1 MAAELKFLIDGL
13 DRGQPLN
20 PEDFGISI
28 TEDTTIGARIVSFDN
43 ELIFGGDV
51 FTYLYTK
58 LATSGYCELVRVSVQ
73 YICASGT
80 WERLVDGYIIATE
93 CIFSLDKCEVKT
105 KIYDETFST
114 KINNNKGIPFSMQL
128 TRSKNDTPI
137 TPPSIY
143 QLWVFRPQPTVSFYP
158 PAFGYTVYDVFAH
171 LINCMSDGLIDFD
184 SNYFAATYP
193 QNEVPF
199 YTSGE
204 SIRIK
209 QRTQVLA
216 TFEDLYAALRSKL
229 NLGMGFEKQANG
241 RPLLRIELAS
251 YFQQS
256 TASANLYDQ
265 PDIEMQFD
273 TSRLYQAA
281 DFGNELVLEAGQ
293 CDNGDTSCEFI
304 QTPFR
309 GFRSERFGFI
319 GECNT
324 SNILQLKTN
333 QIVFDTNVIQDI
345 VQFNNEGY
353 DTNGVVIMADWDGFY
368 GAFTARAK
376 IYDPYGIGNA
386 IYNGPFTNEFVSANW
401 LSGYPNSLESFFE
414 GFNPTSATGLL
425 RFDNTLGNIIVN
437 QFSVVNAPTL
447 NTLSGLSA
455 HYFIYL
461 DPITNPGNFTQ
472 PVPGTYEYYKVAN
485 VGIYTV
491 NAGLVLGEYLD
502 PTLNT
507 PITFAAGRGVALM
520 IKRFDAGFN
529 LLETRQIGGSDPAA
543 PGQPAWYEINNEVFV
558 CEAGDLIAIDIGVQ
572 ATATAPFPNVIQP
585 FLRFGSG
592 FQNTT
597 LPSAFSYFSVIGVPL
612 TPTTLEPVDI
622 NDVQAYLYKFKRP
635 LTMAEINAIT
645 SETSKPILLGRKDDV
660 LAVSPTYIKAIN
672 IESVMRKNAQFE
684 LRSNKLLP

>member
-13 DRGQPLN
+13 DRGQPFN
-20 PEDFGISI
+20 PEDFGITI
-28 TEDTTIGARIVSFDN
+28 TEDNNIGARIVSFDN

-80 WERLVDGYIIATE
+80 WQKLVDGYIIATE

-128 TRSKNDTPI
+128 TTSKNGTAI

-143 QLWVFRPQPTVSFYP
+143 QLWVFRPKPTVSFYP

-171 LINCMSDGLIDFD
+171 LVNCMSDGLIDFD
-184 SNYFAATYP
+184 SNYFAVTYP

-209 QRTQVLA
+209 QSTQVLA

-281 DFGNELVLEAGQ
+281 DFGNELILEAGQ

-386 IYNGPFTNEFVSANW
+386 IYNGIFTNEYVSANW
-401 LSGYPNSLESFFE
+401 LAGYPNSLESFFE
-414 GFNPTSATGLL
+414 AFDPAQTNFLMNLGAGQALLNQVQYDDTAYVSIESYTGHWAYYL
-425 RFDNTLGNIIVN
+425 TT
-437 QFSVVNAPTL
+437 VVNPF
-447 NTLSGLSA
+447 S
-455 HYFIYL
+455 YFNL
-461 DPITNPGNFTQ
+461 DTYTVPFT
-472 PVPGTYEYYKVAN
+472 
-485 VGIYTV
+485 GIYTF
-491 NAGLVLGEYLD
+491 NAGLIFEAARDSGGANPID
-502 PTLNT
+502 PNN
-507 PITFAAGRGVALM
+507 FGRDR
-520 IKRFDAGFN
+520 K
-529 LLETRQIGGSDPAA
+529 LLIQQYDSADNFVSEIIVSNSGSSNIN
-543 PGQPAWYEINNEVFV
+543 AWSEINNAIFV
-558 CEAGDLIAIDIGVQ
+558 CNVGDKIRVNAEVKRSTTAGFFNIQRFLD
-572 ATATAPFPNVIQP
+572 TATINSIARQ
-585 FLRFGSG
+585 
-592 FQNTT
+592 
-597 LPSAFSYFSVIGVPL
+597 SYFTGIGAAFA
-612 TPTTLEPVDI
+612 PTTLEPVDI
-622 NDVQAYLYKFKRP
+622 NDVQAYLYKFNRP

-645 SETSKPILLGRKDDV
+645 SETSKPILLGRKDDA
-660 LAVSPTYIKAIN
+660 LAVSPTYIKNIQ

>member
-1 MAAELKFLIDGL
+1 MASELKFLIDGL

-20 PEDFGISI
+20 PEDFGINI
-28 TEDTTIGARIVSFDN
+28 TEDDNIGARITSFDN

-51 FTYLYTK
+51 FSYLYTK
-58 LATSGYCELVRVSVQ
+58 LATSGYCELVSVQVQ
-73 YICASGT
+73 YICSSGT

-93 CIFSLDKCEVKT
+93 CNFMLDRCEVKT
-105 KIYDETFST
+105 KLYDETFST
-114 KINNNKGIPFSMQL
+114 KINNNKNIPFSMRL
-128 TRSKNDTPI
+128 NTSKNGVSI
-137 TPPSIY
+137 TPPSNVALY
-143 QLWVFRPQPTVSFYP
+143 VFNPNVSYYTD
-158 PAFGYTVYDVFAH
+158 PAFGYTVYDVFKH
-171 LINCMSDGLIDFD
+171 LVACMSDGLVDFD

-193 QNEVPF
+193 QNNVLF
-199 YTSGE
+199 YTNGQSL
-204 SIRIK
+204 RIK
-209 QRTQVLA
+209 NNTEVLA

-229 NLGMGFEKQANG
+229 NLGMGFEKQGNG

-251 YFQQS
+251 YFQQITPS
-256 TASANLYDQ
+256 VNLYDQ
-265 PDIEMQFD
+265 PDIELRFD

-281 DFGNELVLEAGQ
+281 DFGNDEFFEVGQ
-293 CDNGDTSCEFI
+293 CDNGNTPCEFV

-309 GFRSERFGFI
+309 GFRSETFGFA

-324 SNILQLKTN
+324 SNILQLKTSE
-333 QIVFDTNVIQDI
+333 IIFDTNIIQDI
-345 VQFNNEGY
+345 VVFNNTGY
-353 DTNGVVIMADWDGFY
+353 DTNGVVLMTNWTGTF
-368 GAFTARAK
+368 GVGTTRARQF
-376 IYDPYGIGNA
+376 DPYGIGNQ

-401 LSGYPNSLESFFE
+401 LSGYPSSLQSFFE
-414 GFNPTSATGLL
+414 GFVPSTATGLL
-425 RFDNTLGNIIVN
+425 RFDNTLGNQILN

-447 NTLSGLSA
+447 NTLSALNS

-485 VGIYTV
+485 GGIYTV

-507 PITFAAGRGVALM
+507 PITFAAGRGIALM
-520 IKRFDAGFN
+520 VKRFDAGLN
-529 LLETRQIGGSDPAA
+529 LLETRQIGGNDPAA
-543 PGQPAWYEINNEVFV
+543 PGQPAWYEITNEIFV
-558 CEAGDLIAIDIGVQ
+558 CEAGDFIAIDIGVQ

-597 LPSAFSYFSVIGVPL
+597 LPSAFSYFSVIGEPF
-612 TPTTLEPVDI
+612 TPQTLEPVDI
-622 NDVQAYLYKFKRP
+622 NDVQAYLYKFNRP

-645 SETSKPILLGRKDDV
+645 SETSKPILLGRQDDI